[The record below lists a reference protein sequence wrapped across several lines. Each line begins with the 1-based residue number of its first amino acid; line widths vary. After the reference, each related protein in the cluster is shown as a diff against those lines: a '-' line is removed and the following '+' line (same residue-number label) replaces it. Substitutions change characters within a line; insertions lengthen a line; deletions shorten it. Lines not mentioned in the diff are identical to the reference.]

1 MDGKDCSMGR
11 AGGYDSSRPRKSR
24 RLATVILISL
34 AIISTL
40 HFGGWEL
47 PRPSFHTCHE
57 RLNPASFTYAG
68 ESIKWN
74 ACGEIAN
81 RTLECSSVDVPMD
94 QFDADNSGDK
104 TFSIPL
110 IRLRGKNATQ
120 NLLLNPGGPG
130 GSGLNFLYRRGEQL
144 STIVGEGFHLL
155 SFDPRGI
162 NSSRPSASC
171 YPTAELRRQLSS
183 VRDNKLIEDSAE
195 MYAWSH
201 NLVRACAETM
211 GEHGK
216 YVNTPQTAA
225 DMNSILDAVGQEDM
239 AYWGFSYG
247 TILGQTYAGLF
258 PNRSKRV
265 IIDGVA
271 NQFDW
276 YEGQLDYEAFT
287 DSENVFNG
295 FRTYLQE
302 LSLALSSIIRD
313 IIDERITPNPGL

>member
-1 MDGKDCSMGR
+1 
-11 AGGYDSSRPRKSR
+11 
-24 RLATVILISL
+24 
-34 AIISTL
+34 
-40 HFGGWEL
+40 
-47 PRPSFHTCHE
+47 
-57 RLNPASFTYAG
+57 
-68 ESIKWN
+68 
-74 ACGEIAN
+74 
-81 RTLECSSVDVPMD
+81 
-94 QFDADNSGDK
+94 
-104 TFSIPL
+104 
-110 IRLRGKNATQ
+110 
-120 NLLLNPGGPG
+120 
-130 GSGLNFLYRRGEQL
+130 
-144 STIVGEGFHLL
+144 
-155 SFDPRGI
+155 
-162 NSSRPSASC
+162 
-171 YPTAELRRQLSS
+171 
-183 VRDNKLIEDSAE
+183 

-313 IIDERITPNPGL
+313 IID